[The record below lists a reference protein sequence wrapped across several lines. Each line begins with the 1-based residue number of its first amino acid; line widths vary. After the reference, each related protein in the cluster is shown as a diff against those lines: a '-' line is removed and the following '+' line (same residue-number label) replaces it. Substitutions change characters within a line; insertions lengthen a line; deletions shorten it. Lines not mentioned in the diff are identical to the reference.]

1 MVSAVSVSANFRN
14 AESLIVSIP
23 RRFPSTETCWNLAI
37 RNSFSMQNLFGN
49 LAHVHFPQLKLAETS
64 LLHIRNPAD
73 TPCTLGVFKVSRTET
88 YWNMTLHCG
97 NPADNLCTKMVISV
111 EMGLLGITYCQ
122 QTALLTRCMITTSVG
137 WSKIWISTH
146 NFFRNSPMMR
156 PASDQISSGV
166 PSQ

>member
-1 MVSAVSVSANFRN
+1 MVSAVSVSASFRN
-14 AESLIVSIP
+14 AESLIVPIP
-23 RRFPSTETCWNLAI
+23 RRFPSTDTCWNLAI
-37 RNSFSMQNLFGN
+37 PNSFRMRNLFGIY
-49 LAHVHFPQLKLAETS
+49 VHFPQLKLAETS

-73 TPCTLGVFKVSRTET
+73 TPCTLRVFKVSRTET

-146 NFFRNSPMMR
+146 NFFRNSPYW
-156 PASDQISSGV
+156 DLHQTKISSGV
-166 PSQ
+166 PSP